1 MTTPST
7 GDSAKAVETPEFA
20 LSYQDEKLLSDW
32 FGDDFKDEI
41 IKFHQGIL
49 SKPAAK
55 PSVFGSISSKAFTD
69 RVLRG
74 QIHHNFRRIFNSRL
88 ETQSM
93 DDGTIK
99 IMAAAKQGNNFHKG
113 QSLPQQQQQQRRQ
126 PSGKVGWAELGGEY
140 LHFSLYKENKDTMEV
155 IRFLASRTRVKQNA
169 FTYAGTKDRRAVT
182 VQRVSIFRQYA
193 DNLARV
199 NRDLRQARIGDFK
212 YEKHPL
218 ELGELS
224 GNQFHITLRDC
235 HFGDDYNMD
244 DSARLQFAN
253 EVVSQAV
260 QHLQT
265 NGFLN
270 YFGLQRFGTFGTGT
284 DEVGIKILRGDFEGA
299 VDAILQYSEEV
310 GQGVATSGNPDE
322 KIGRDDIARARAIH
336 KFKTSDKQRQAS
348 IDMPNKFGAEK
359 AIVQHLSESRTRN
372 DYLGAL
378 MRVTRNLRTMY
389 VHAYQSL
396 VWNMVASE
404 RWARYGTKVIKG
416 DLVLVDTQ
424 AAKEAKQDDVDENGE
439 VVVHPAYDDIA
450 VSHDDIYQRAR
461 PLTEEEAESGQF
473 TIFDIVLPTPGFDVE
488 YPANDIG
495 DYYKEFMASERG
507 GGLDPANMRRPQKD
521 FSLSG
526 SYRKLMA
533 QVGQDLSYD
542 VRLYHEDNEQL
553 VETDLEKLDKSR
565 PQTEGNSQINRCAR
579 SGNDRKASSGNQ
591 SNDGLAK
598 PNGSPTSSRSA
609 GQANLDVQRN
619 RSLYAGTA
627 QHNAWVDLPAKLA
640 AEDKARVEAEEFEE
654 LHKQPINPDEIKQPI
669 FKETWIQTDADNE
682 GRRTGFRSTIII
694 GGEDDTDSSAKKGES
709 ELSAHIPAD
718 PAPAA
723 ESATEV
729 DVQEPVLNSSC
740 SVATTGSSDPLH
752 VVSNASASDLNAESA
767 MEVDQEQTVLNAA
780 APVFSAG
787 TAMEVDSQQVVPID
801 PTPAVDLI
809 HGQPN
814 VRNPNGLFLI
824 KTESDGSIT
833 LLQAPT
839 GQPAA
844 DVFGGIFALTSDS
857 DGGFK
862 LRPHESS
869 SEANSDNLYA
879 LSTYPDGNMKLTPYG
894 TSRKRSI
901 EQISN
906 ALEPIPGGQSSSEI
920 PVNGISEAVEFT
932 PEVPSTIT
940 IHVSET
946 PLKDDSAPEVTSK
959 ISVSEVI
966 VEDKPLPS
974 APLTNEALNG
984 ELPQTDGHD
993 DAILEGRGPAKIAV
1007 ILKFSLGSS
1016 QYATMALRELMKAG
1030 GVKTYIPEFTSGN

>member
-7 GDSAKAVETPEFA
+7 GDFAKAVETSEFA
-20 LSYQDEKLLSDW
+20 LSSQDEKLLSDW
-32 FGDDFKDEI
+32 FGDDFKDEV

-74 QIHHNFRRIFNSRL
+74 QIHLGFRRIFNGRL

-93 DDGTIK
+93 DDSTIK

-113 QSLPQQQQQQRRQ
+113 QSLPKQQQQRRQ
-126 PSGKVGWAELGGEY
+126 PSGKVGWAELGSEY

-155 IRFLASRTRVKQNA
+155 TGFLASRIRVKQNA

-193 DNLARV
+193 GNLARV

-235 HFGDDYNMD
+235 HFGDDYKMD

-253 EVVSQAV
+253 EVVRQAV
-260 QHLQT
+260 EHLQA

-299 VDAILQYSEEV
+299 VDAILQYSEEI

-336 KFKTSDKQRQAS
+336 KFKTSDKQRQACFE
-348 IDMPNKFGAEK
+348 MPGKFRAEK
-359 AIVQHLSESRTRN
+359 AIIGYLSETGKRT

-461 PLTEEEAESGQF
+461 PLTEEEVQSGQF
-473 TIFDIVLPTPGFDVE
+473 TVFDIVLPTPGFDVE
-488 YPANDIG
+488 YPANDTG

-542 VRLYHEDNEQL
+542 VQLYHEEDEQL
-553 VETDLEKLDKSR
+553 VETDLEKLEKSR
-565 PQTEGNSQINRCAR
+565 PQTENNSQLNRGAR
-579 SGNDRKASSGNQ
+579 SGNDRKVSSGNQ
-591 SNDGLAK
+591 SNDRLVK
-598 PNGSPTSSRSA
+598 SSGSPASSRSA

-640 AEDKARVEAEEFEE
+640 AEDKARVEAEKLEE
-654 LHKQPINPDEIKQPI
+654 LYKQPTNPDEIKQPI
-669 FKETWIQTDADNE
+669 FKETWIETDAENE

-694 GGEDDTDSSAKKGES
+694 GGEDDTDSSAKRGES
-709 ELSAHIPAD
+709 EQSAQIPAA
-718 PAPAA
+718 PTPAA
-723 ESATEV
+723 DSAMEL
-729 DVQEPVLNSSC
+729 DIQEPVLNSSAP
-740 SVATTGSSDPLH
+740 VATTGSSDSLH
-752 VVSNASASDLNAESA
+752 VVSNASANDPNAESA
-767 MEVDQEQTVLNAA
+767 MEVDHQQSGLNPA

-787 TAMEVDSQQVVPID
+787 TVMEVDSQQVVPTD

-809 HGQPN
+809 LSQPN
-814 VRNPNGLFLI
+814 VRIPDGLFLI

-833 LLQAPT
+833 LRQAPT
-839 GQPAA
+839 TNQPAA
-844 DVFGGIFALTSDS
+844 DVFRGIFTLTNNS
-857 DGGFK
+857 DGSFN

-869 SEANSDNLYA
+869 SEANIDNLYV
-879 LSTYPDGNMKLTPYG
+879 LSTYPDGEMKLTPYG

-901 EQISN
+901 EKILT
-906 ALEPIPGGQSSSEI
+906 ALEHTPVGQSISET
-920 PVNGISEAVEFT
+920 PDNEISEAVEFT

-940 IHVSET
+940 TYVSEI
-946 PLKDDSAPEVTSK
+946 PLKDDSAPELTSK
-959 ISVSEVI
+959 LAVSEII

-984 ELPQTDGHD
+984 ELPQTDGQT
-993 DAILEGRGPAKIAV
+993 DALLERSGPAKIAV